1 MVDGT
6 AAGLHRPA
14 ESRLLLIGA
23 VCVTYISMSASLI
36 RFNKYLVAHERFPYP
51 MALSAIHMACSL
63 FLCSGFYLVRPSA
76 FPSMSTIEGKQ
87 RTLGRWFLPIGFTF
101 AVSLYASNRA
111 YMYANVTFLQFM
123 KEGNVV
129 IIFLMSCAAGLQ
141 AMNRVKFANIVW
153 ISVFAALCV
162 GGELNFVWMGFTLQL
177 LSQVAECSRV
187 VLGECVLSGSSL
199 KLDPL
204 TYTLF
209 AAPVCLAVLL
219 LGNYVA
225 WDPAIVPRAV
235 QLWHL
240 LLPNAVL
247 AFVLNL
253 LVTIMVK
260 EVSAVGAILTGVVKD
275 VCLVLLSAA
284 VFGEAVT
291 RQQVGCFAF
300 ILLGILF
307 WSTSKL
313 MPKHPAV
320 RWVEDTMSLP
330 RADEQLPLKAS
341 GKH

>member
-1 MVDGT
+1 MVD
-6 AAGLHRPA
+6 RPGSA
-14 ESRLLLIGA
+14 PQTERRLVLVGA
-23 VCVTYISMSASLI
+23 VCLTYIATSAALI

-51 MALSAIHMACSL
+51 MALSAIHMACAL
-63 FLCSGFYLVRPSA
+63 FLCSGFYLMRPSA
-76 FPSMSTIEGKQ
+76 FHSMASTEGK
-87 RTLGRWFLPIGFTF
+87 RRSLLSWFTPIGFTF
-101 AVSLYASNRA
+101 AISLYSSNRA
-111 YMYANVTFLQFM
+111 YMFANVTFLQFM

-129 IIFLMSCAAGLQ
+129 ITFLISCAAGLQ
-141 AMNRVKFANIVW
+141 AMNRVKFANILW

-162 GGELNFVWMGFTLQL
+162 GGELNFVWMGFALQL

-209 AAPVCLAVLL
+209 AAPICLAVLL
-219 LGNYVA
+219 LGNYVS
-225 WDPAIVPRAV
+225 WDPAIIPRAV

-240 LLPNAVL
+240 LLPNAML

-275 VCLVLLSAA
+275 ICLVLLSAVA
-284 VFGEAVT
+284 FGEAVT
-291 RQQVGCFAF
+291 RQQMCCFVF
-300 ILLGILF
+300 ILVGILF

-320 RWVEDTMSLP
+320 RWVEDQMGLP
-330 RADEQLPLKAS
+330 RADEQLPLKAA